1 MSWARCRRNCGKYQ
15 KQMETVY
22 TGTVD
27 LSWRNQYM
35 GVDKVVLDGVP
46 VFFIDNEY
54 YFKRDGLYGY
64 YDDAERFAF
73 FSKAVLAML
82 PHIGFKPDIIHTN
95 DWHTGL
101 VGVYLKE
108 DFMKDPFYKDMK
120 NVFTIHN
127 LKYQGIYGR
136 EIVEDVLG
144 LSMRLYYNGNIENA
158 GCVNFLKAGMC
169 YADYVTTVSRTYA
182 EEIRYPYFGV
192 LRQNEGHPQRHGR
205 RSLQSGDGSLY
216 SLSLR

>member
-1 MSWARCRRNCGKYQ
+1 MDFW
-15 KQMETVY
+15 
-22 TGTVD
+22 
-27 LSWRNQYM
+27 
-35 GVDKVVLDGVP
+35 
-46 VFFIDNEY
+46 
-54 YFKRDGLYGY
+54 
-64 YDDAERFAF
+64 
-73 FSKAVLAML
+73 
-82 PHIGFKPDIIHTN
+82 PDVIHTN

-182 EEIRYPYFGV
+182 EEIRYPYFG
-192 LRQNEGHPQRHGR
+192 EGLDDYVR
-205 RSLQSGDGSLY
+205 LCSGKMKGILNGMDEEAY
-216 SLSLR
+216 NPATDPYIPYP